1 MSINY
6 FKYKASYIFNRLLK
20 AYFRMLFQT
29 LLLKKE
35 SKIWKLYIE
44 RLQHPLGIP
53 YAMLNAPRWNTH
65 AFIASAGPVTIN
77 ESITIDFS
85 EVNMLCSSWTFI
97 LYKLPANVTSKV
109 ISCLDD
115 STLCHKVNVERGSYS
130 VVLRCYELKYPVEL
144 PELIIDNGKVVI
156 EKRLLLNK
164 TPVYPDT
171 IMTKESK
178 FYSFVHY
185 YLHYAFRYGKRS
197 INRNLEFE
205 YLPVGNPE
213 TTFLFGYYNRNSIVY
228 VDILDRAG
236 SFLIFI
242 TCYNES
248 SFPVYSEK
256 IPVYGIDLYKSALLP
271 ANGTY
276 LIRII
281 PLVKGL
287 TSEMLKKCV
296 KVNVVEGIPDMNAG
310 NVKKVAVQK

>member
-1 MSINY
+1 MLINY
-6 FKYKASYIFNRLLK
+6 FKYKASYLFNRLLK

-77 ESITIDFS
+77 ENITIDLS
-85 EVNMLCSSWTFI
+85 EINMLCSSWTFI

-115 STLCHKVNVERGSYS
+115 STFRHKLTVERGAYS
-130 VVLRCYELKYPVEL
+130 IALRCYELKYPVEL

-156 EKRLLLNK
+156 EKRLILNK
-164 TPVYPDT
+164 FPVYPAT
-171 IMTKESK
+171 IMARESR

-185 YLHYAFRYGKRS
+185 YLHYAFRQERKS
-197 INRNLEFE
+197 ISNNLHFE

-213 TTFLFGYYNRNSIVY
+213 TTFLFGYFNRNSSVY
-228 VDILDRAG
+228 VDISDRAG
-236 SFLIFI
+236 DFLIYI

-256 IPVYGIDLYKSALLP
+256 IPVYGIDLFKSALLTV
-271 ANGTY
+271 NGTY

-287 TSEMLKKCV
+287 TSDMLKKSV
-296 KVNVVEGIPDMNAG
+296 KVKVVEGINDINADD
-310 NVKKVAVQK
+310 VRQVAVQN